1 MYSYEG
7 MRERHGRKVPKTVDS
22 PIMVMDFWELSDVFL
37 ALGVVLFFGVILN
50 EWLLMMISLGF
61 SSLAVPIIKKKNPK
75 GILFHLPYRYLGM
88 DLPGFINPGEG
99 KKYSN

>member
-7 MRERHGRKVPKTVDS
+7 MREKHGRRVPQTVDA
-22 PIMVMDFWELSDVFL
+22 PVMVMDFWELSDVFL
-37 ALGVVLFFGVILN
+37 ALGVILFLGVILN
-50 EWLLMMISLGF
+50 EWLLMFLSLGF
-61 SSLAVPIIKKKNPK
+61 CSIGVPMIKKRNPK

-88 DLPGFINPGEG
+88 NLPGFINPGED